1 MGAVIMATEQARG
14 GKALVLGGGGVT
26 GVAWE
31 TGLLFGLAEKGINL
45 TDAALFVGTSAG
57 SVVAAQVTSG
67 TPLSQLYEAQIAT
80 SSGEIA
86 AQMSMAAIV
95 RFLLAAALPGDRKRA
110 RARLGRAAMRAKTVP
125 AAERL
130 AVIANRLPS
139 HEWPQQ
145 TQLLITSVE
154 AETGEDVVF
163 TKESGVSLVNAVAA
177 SCAVPLVWPPISIN
191 GHHYIDGGVRSTANV
206 DLARGCERIVV
217 IAPIA
222 ASLRRADSPA
232 GQIAAMGAGVQ
243 SIILSPDAAARAA
256 IGSNVLDPA
265 HREAAAK
272 AGLAQ
277 AATVADQVRAVWA

>member
-1 MGAVIMATEQARG
+1 MATEKARG

-31 TGLLFGLAEKGINL
+31 TGLLFGLAEKGVDL
-45 TDAALFVGTSAG
+45 TDAGLFVGTSAG

-67 TPLSQLYEAQIAT
+67 TPLSQLYEAQVSE

-86 AQMSMAAIV
+86 ERMSTAAILQ
-95 RFLLAAALPGDRKRA
+95 FLLAAAWPGDRKRA
-110 RARLGRAAMRAKTVP
+110 RARLGRAALRAKTVP
-125 AAERL
+125 AEARL
-130 AVIANRLPS
+130 AVIADRLPS

-145 TQLLITSVE
+145 SQLLITAVE

-163 TKESGVSLVNAVAA
+163 TKESGVALVDAVAA

-191 GHHYIDGGVRSTANV
+191 GHHYIDGGVRSTANA
-206 DLARGCERIVV
+206 DLATGCAPIV
-217 IAPIA
+217 ILAPIA

-232 GQIAAMGAGVQ
+232 AQIAAMEAGVQ
-243 SIILSPDAAARAA
+243 SIIISPDAAARVA

-265 HREAAAK
+265 HRAAS
-272 AGLAQ
+272 AQ
-277 AATVADQVRAVWA
+277 AGRAQATTVAEQIRAVWV

>member
-1 MGAVIMATEQARG
+1 MTAEKARG

-31 TGLLFGLAEKGINL
+31 TGLLFGLAEKGILL

-67 TPLSQLYEAQIAT
+67 TPLSQLYEAQVT
-80 SSGEIA
+80 ESSNEIA
-86 AQMSMAAIV
+86 ARMSTAAIIQ
-95 RFLLAAALPGDRKRA
+95 FLLAAALPGDRQRA
-110 RARLGRAAMRAKTVP
+110 RARLGHAAMRAKTVP

-130 AVIANRLPS
+130 AIIAGRLPN

-145 TQLLITSVE
+145 AQLLITSVE
-154 AETGEDVVF
+154 AESGKDVVF
-163 TKESGVSLVNAVAA
+163 TKESGVSLVEAVAA

-206 DLARGCERIVV
+206 DLAGGCARIVV

-222 ASLRRADSPA
+222 VSLRRGDSPA
-232 GQIAAMGAGVQ
+232 GQIAAMGTGVQ
-243 SIILSPDAAARAA
+243 SIIISPDAAARAA

-265 HREAAAK
+265 HRVVAAK
-272 AGLAQ
+272 AGRAQ
-277 AATVADQVRAVWA
+277 AALVAEQVRAVWQ